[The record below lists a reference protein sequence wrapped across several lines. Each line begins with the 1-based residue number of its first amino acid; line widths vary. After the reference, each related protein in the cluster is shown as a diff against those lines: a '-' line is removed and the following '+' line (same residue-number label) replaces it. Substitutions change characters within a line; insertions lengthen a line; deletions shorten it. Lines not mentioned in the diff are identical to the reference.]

1 MRRFTFTFSVARP
14 IFFLLYLV
22 VIRGRPVRL
31 SRWWRGAAVG
41 IGIIGP
47 GAVIINVMDLIM
59 TSIHPSIHRSRSSGT
74 DKQNSLGR

>member
-22 VIRGRPVRL
+22 VIRGL
-31 SRWWRGAAVG
+31 SRPAGGAAVG